1 MSIQKETLDRAMIEA
16 ARFLRAARTL
26 RNARKRAEEDT
37 VGDYVPSA
45 GRQHAAVL
53 RASMDVTHK
62 LADLRAGR

>member
-37 VGDYVPSA
+37 VGNYVPST
-45 GRQHAAVL
+45 GREHAATL
-53 RASMDVTHK
+53 RASMDLTHR
-62 LADLRAGR
+62 LSDLRAGR